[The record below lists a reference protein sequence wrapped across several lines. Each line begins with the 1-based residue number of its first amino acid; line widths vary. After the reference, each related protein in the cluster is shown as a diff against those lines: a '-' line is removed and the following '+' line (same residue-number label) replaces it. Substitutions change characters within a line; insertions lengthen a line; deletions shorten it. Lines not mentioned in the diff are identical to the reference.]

1 MKEKNEILA
10 MKRTRKNQIQNMKN
24 EREKLQQKIYEKQN
38 ENREFRDKIE
48 KKKWA
53 LKDKERN
60 MQEKF
65 DEMQERYVCILFLLL
80 FNINYFR
87 LKKNIENKNN
97 LLDDLKRSANHTEE
111 MLTKIEELKENVFKK
126 ETELRNL
133 KEKIEIK
140 QNHIEEENKRKKVEC
155 ESEVKK
161 LMIIEDKLKESIK
174 ENEGYLKVGL
184 NLHNLMKY
192 K

>member
-1 MKEKNEILA
+1 
-10 MKRTRKNQIQNMKN
+10 MKRTRKNQIQNVKD
-24 EREKLQQKIYEKQN
+24 EKEKLQQKIYEKQN
-38 ENREFRDKIE
+38 ENIEFRDKIE
-48 KKKWA
+48 KEKGA
-53 LKDKERN
+53 LKDKERK

-80 FNINYFR
+80 FNFNYFR

-97 LLDDLKRSANHTEE
+97 LLDDLKRSTNESEE
-111 MLTKIEELKENVFKK
+111 ILTKIDEMKENVLKK
-126 ETELRNL
+126 EMELRNL

-140 QNHIEEENKRKKVEC
+140 QNRIDEENKRKKVEC
-155 ESEVKK
+155 ESEIKK

-174 ENEGYLKVGL
+174 ENEEHLKVGL